1 VSERRHRDQGG
12 QDLELSVRSANV
24 AKRVGAATVGE
35 LARFTEEEILTTKCF
50 GETSL
55 REIREAL
62 ARRGLLL
69 GMTAEQQRGL
79 PGLQAKIVTRSQ
91 AGATQ
96 QAAEAEDEGDCCG
109 HCADTA
115 RKLRERGDLER
126 KLNMSLAE
134 LELSVRATN
143 CLESEGLTTVR
154 DLVIRTP
161 EELLEIRN
169 FGKPMLDDVTTRL
182 AAHGLRLGMALPRD
196 GRH

>member
-1 VSERRHRDQGG
+1 MSERRHRDQGG